1 MRLSRIVVI
10 SAATL
15 AIAACGKK
23 ADQPDTG
30 SDTAISENAAAN
42 AQQASISG
50 GQGFANTVAASD
62 AFEVQSSQLA
72 LTASKSPAIKKFA
85 QAMIDAHTTSTG
97 KLKAA
102 AGAAS
107 PAINPDPTLAPD
119 QQQKLD
125 SLKAKT
131 GADFDTEYAADQVA
145 GHEQALAALRSYSA
159 SGDVAQ
165 LKSFATGAIPTV
177 TAHLNMAKGLKH

>member
-125 SLKAKT
+125 ALHQAPRALHVQHPQLRT
-131 GADFDTEYAADQVA
+131 PAPQGRQRGA
-145 GHEQALAALRSYSA
+145 S
-159 SGDVAQ
+159 
-165 LKSFATGAIPTV
+165 
-177 TAHLNMAKGLKH
+177 